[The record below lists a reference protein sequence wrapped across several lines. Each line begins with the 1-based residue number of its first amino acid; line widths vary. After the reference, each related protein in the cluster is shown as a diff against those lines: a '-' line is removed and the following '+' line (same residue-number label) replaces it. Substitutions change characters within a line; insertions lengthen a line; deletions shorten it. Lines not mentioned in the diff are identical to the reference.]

1 MKGNIGQPTA
11 LSDRPYLVL
20 NSQGEVLQ
28 FELKQQQHVLG
39 RGRDR
44 DRKADLIVPDTE
56 PWRVVSTVHALLR
69 QIGDNYWI
77 YDGDGQ
83 KPSTNGLFV
92 DRTRITPND
101 GYCLKN
107 GAEIKIG
114 LDPKNQVLLT
124 YFNPT
129 ANQVVLPNKQSISL
143 KNRSVL
149 LGRDP
154 NASLQLDSPLVSR
167 RHATI
172 DQDSRGNY
180 ILRDYSVNGVFVNGQ
195 RVTNSVQLSEGD
207 AIRIGPF
214 TLIYR
219 SGELEMQDSGHQI
232 RLDADCLVIPKRLE
246 GIKLAIEPG
255 QFVALVGGSGAG
267 KSTLMRTLLGIEKT
281 TEGVVYLNGD
291 NLRKNFNIYRNQ
303 IGYVPQDD
311 IVHADLQVEEVLTY
325 AAKLRLPPDTDVNQ
339 VVSKTLEDIEMTHR
353 RNALVK
359 QLSGGQRKRVSIG
372 VELLADP
379 KLFFLD
385 EPTSGLDPG
394 LDKKMMQ
401 LLRKLANQGR
411 TVILVTHA
419 TANITMCDRIVFMG
433 RGGRLCYFGPPTVAL
448 DFFDVKTGDFAD
460 IYNELET
467 GETKVQSWADKF
479 SNSPYY
485 QRYIVNHFSSG
496 NPEGKTSTAPPK
508 PKSVSFIQQLVL
520 LAQRYFQLVSRDVV
534 NLSLALL
541 TAPIGISLLR
551 LAVRDKDPLIG
562 APEATLAPL
571 ALRVLFV
578 FTCAA
583 IWVGLATSLQEIV
596 KESAIYL
603 RERLVNLGLFAYV
616 GSKVLILSGL
626 AVLQTI
632 LMVGVILIAFKHPEP
647 SLISWTVGVSI
658 TTFLTLLS
666 CVSLGLVVSA
676 IVKNG
681 SQANSAL
688 PLLLLPQII
697 FSGVLFKMEGAASK
711 FSWLMLSRWSVG
723 AYGSLVNVNAMVPA
737 PIKLPDGSTLSQ
749 PFEPNP
755 VYDPTWE
762 NLSLN
767 WGILC
772 VHILVYL
779 MLTLWLQKRKDIL

>member
-1 MKGNIGQPTA
+1 MIGNIGQPTA
-11 LSDRPYLVL
+11 VSDRPYLVL
-20 NSQGEVLQ
+20 TCQDQSIQL
-28 FELKQQQHVLG
+28 ELKQPQHVLG
-39 RGRDR
+39 RDR
-44 DRKADLIVPDTE
+44 TRADLVIPDA
-56 PWRVVSTVHALLR
+56 WRAVSGVHAVLR
-69 QIGDNYWI
+69 QIEDNYWI

-83 KPSTNGLFV
+83 RPSTNGLFV

-107 GAEIKIG
+107 GTEIKIG
-114 LDPKNQVLLT
+114 LDPQNQVLLS
-124 YFNPT
+124 YFNPL
-129 ANQVVLPNKQSISL
+129 ASQVAVPSKQSILL

-154 NASLQLDSPLVSR
+154 NASLQLDAPLVSR

-172 DQDSRGNY
+172 DADSRGNY
-180 ILRDYSVNGVFVNGQ
+180 ILRDHSVNGVFVNGQ

-214 TLIYR
+214 TLTYR

-232 RLDADCLVIPKRLE
+232 RLDAESLVIPKRLDN
-246 GIKLAIEPG
+246 ITLAIEPG

-281 TEGVVYLNGD
+281 TQGAVFLNGD
-291 NLRKNFNIYRNQ
+291 NLRENFNIYRNQ

-311 IVHADLQVEEVLTY
+311 IVHADLTVEEVLSY
-325 AAKLRLPPDTDVNQ
+325 AAKLRLPPDTDVKQ
-339 VVSKTLEDIEMTHR
+339 VVAKTLEDIEMTHR
-353 RNALVK
+353 RKALVK

-433 RGGRLCYFGPPTVAL
+433 RGGRLCYFGPSCEAL

-467 GETKVQSWADKF
+467 GETNVQSWAEKF
-479 SNSPYY
+479 NKSPYY
-485 QRYIVNHFSSG
+485 QRYIVNHFST
-496 NPEGKTSTAPPK
+496 GKANAKIPSAPSV
-508 PKSVSFIQQLVL
+508 PKSQSFVKQLVL
-520 LAQRYFQLVSRDVV
+520 LAQRYFQLVSRDLV

-603 RERLVNLGLFAYV
+603 RERLVNLGLFAYL
-616 GSKVLILSGL
+616 GSKFFILSGL
-626 AVLQTI
+626 AVLQTL
-632 LMVGVILIAFKHPEP
+632 LMVGVILIAFKSPEP
-647 SLISWTVGVSI
+647 SFISWAMGATI
-658 TTFLTLLS
+658 TTFLTLMS
-666 CVSLGLVVSA
+666 CISLGLVVSA
-676 IVKNG
+676 IVKNS

-723 AYGSLVNVNAMVPA
+723 AYGSLVNVNAMVPVA
-737 PIKLPDGSTLSQ
+737 TTLPDGSTLPQ
-749 PFEPNP
+749 PFEPTP

-762 NLSLN
+762 NLGLN

-772 VHILVYL
+772 VHIFVYL

>member
-154 NASLQLDSPLVSR
+154 NASLQLDAPLVSR

-180 ILRDYSVNGVFVNGQ
+180 ILRDYSVNGVFVNRQ

-214 TLIYR
+214 TLIYH

-281 TEGVVYLNGD
+281 TSGVVYLNGD

-311 IVHADLQVEEVLTY
+311 IVHADLTVEEVLNY

-448 DFFDVKTGDFAD
+448 DFFDVKNGDFAD

-479 SNSPYY
+479 SSSPYY

>member
-1 MKGNIGQPTA
+1 MTGNIGQLTA
-11 LSDRPYLVL
+11 LSDRPYIVL
-20 NSQGEVLQ
+20 SNQGEVLQ
-28 FELKQQQHVLG
+28 LELKQQQHVLG
-39 RGRDR
+39 RDR
-44 DRKADLIVPDTE
+44 TRTDLVIPE
-56 PWRVVSTVHALLR
+56 PWRAVSGVHAVLR

-83 KPSTNGLFV
+83 RPSTNGLFV

-107 GAEIKIG
+107 GTEIKIG
-114 LDPKNQVLLT
+114 LDHQNQILLS
-124 YFNPT
+124 YFNPL
-129 ANQVVLPNKQSISL
+129 ANQVAVPSKQSLLL

-154 NASLQLDSPLVSR
+154 NASLQLDAPLVSR

-180 ILRDYSVNGVFVNGQ
+180 ILRDHSVNGVLVNGQ

-214 TLIYR
+214 TLTYR
-219 SGELEMQDSGHQI
+219 SGELQMQDSGHQI
-232 RLDADCLVIPKRLE
+232 RLDADSLVIPKRLDN
-246 GIKLAIEPG
+246 ITLAIEPG

-281 TEGVVYLNGD
+281 TNGAVFLNGD
-291 NLRKNFNIYRNQ
+291 NLRQNFNIYRNQ

-311 IVHADLQVEEVLTY
+311 IVHADLTVEEVLSY
-325 AAKLRLPPDTDVNQ
+325 AAQLRLPPDTDVQQ
-339 VVSKTLEDIEMTHR
+339 VVAKTLEDIEMTHR
-353 RNALVK
+353 RKAWVK

-433 RGGRLCYFGPPTVAL
+433 RGGRLCYFGPPREAL
-448 DFFDVKTGDFAD
+448 DFFDVKTSDFAD

-467 GETKVQSWADKF
+467 GETNLQSWAEKF
-479 SNSPYY
+479 NKSPYY
-485 QRYIVNHFSSG
+485 QRYIVNHFSTGQANAQIPS
-496 NPEGKTSTAPPK
+496 APSA
-508 PKSVSFIQQLVL
+508 PKSQSFVKQLVL
-520 LAQRYFQLVSRDVV
+520 LAQRYFQLVSRDLV

-603 RERLVNLGLFAYV
+603 RERLVNLGLFAYL
-616 GSKVLILSGL
+616 GSKFFILSGL
-626 AVLQTI
+626 AVLQTL
-632 LMVGVILIAFKHPEP
+632 LMVGVILSAFKSPEP
-647 SLISWTVGVSI
+647 SFISWFLGASI
-658 TTFLTLLS
+658 TTFLTLMS
-666 CVSLGLVVSA
+666 CISLGLVVSA
-676 IVKNG
+676 IVKNS

-723 AYGSLVNVNAMVPA
+723 AYGSLVNVNGMVPA
-737 PIKLPDGSTLSQ
+737 PTTLPDGGTLPQ
-749 PFEPNP
+749 PFEPTP

-762 NLSLN
+762 NLGLN

-772 VHILVYL
+772 VHIFVYL

>member
-1 MKGNIGQPTA
+1 MTSNIGQLTA

-20 NSQGEVLQ
+20 SNQGEVLQ
-28 FELKQQQHVLG
+28 LELKQQQHVLG
-39 RGRDR
+39 RDR
-44 DRKADLIVPDTE
+44 TRADLVIPE
-56 PWRVVSTVHALLR
+56 PWRAVSGVHAVLR

-83 KPSTNGLFV
+83 RPSTNGLFV

-107 GAEIKIG
+107 GTEIKIG
-114 LDPKNQVLLT
+114 LDPKNQVLLS
-124 YFNPT
+124 YFNPL
-129 ANQVVLPNKQSISL
+129 ANQVAVPSKQSILL

-154 NASLQLDSPLVSR
+154 NASLQLDAPLVSR

-180 ILRDYSVNGVFVNGQ
+180 ILRDHSVNGVFVNGQ

-214 TLIYR
+214 TLTYR

-232 RLDADCLVIPKRLE
+232 RLDADSLVIPKRLDN
-246 GIKLAIEPG
+246 ITLAIEPG

-281 TEGVVYLNGD
+281 TNGAVFLNGD
-291 NLRKNFNIYRNQ
+291 NLRQNFNIYRNQ

-311 IVHADLQVEEVLTY
+311 IVHADLTVEEVLSY

-339 VVSKTLEDIEMTHR
+339 VVAKTLEDIEMTHR
-353 RNALVK
+353 RKALVK

-419 TANITMCDRIVFMG
+419 TANITMCDRIAFMG
-433 RGGRLCYFGPPTVAL
+433 LPGHLCYFGPPAVAL
-448 DFFDVKTGDFAD
+448 NFFDVKTGDFAD
-460 IYNELET
+460 IYNELAVKDSPPRWAE
-467 GETKVQSWADKF
+467 KFKQSE
-479 SNSPYY
+479 YY
-485 QRYIVNHFSSG
+485 QRYIVNHLSTG
-496 NPEGKTSTAPPK
+496 NEGKKPAPSQPK
-508 PKSVSFIQQLVL
+508 YVSFVKQLVL
-520 LAQRYFQLVSRDVV
+520 LAQRYFQLVSRDLV
-534 NLSLALL
+534 NLGLALL
-541 TAPIGISLLR
+541 TAPIGIILLR

-583 IWVGLATSLQEIV
+583 IWVGLSTSVQEII

-603 RERLVNLGLFAYV
+603 RERLVNLGLFAYL
-616 GSKVLILSGL
+616 GSKFVILSGL
-626 AVLQTI
+626 AVLQTL
-632 LMVGVILIAFKHPEP
+632 LMVGVILIAFQSPDP
-647 SLISWTVGVSI
+647 SFISWPVGAAI
-658 TTFLTLLS
+658 TTFLTLMS
-666 CVSLGLVVSA
+666 CIGLGLVVSA
-676 IVKNG
+676 IVKNS

-723 AYGSLVNVNAMVPA
+723 AYGSLVNVNAMVPT
-737 PIKLPDGSTLSQ
+737 PTILPDGSTLPQ
-749 PFEPNP
+749 PFEPTP

-762 NLSLN
+762 NLGLN
-767 WGILC
+767 WGLLC
-772 VHILVYL
+772 VHIFVYL

>member
-1 MKGNIGQPTA
+1 MIGNIGQATA

-20 NSQGEVLQ
+20 TSQGQSIQL
-28 FELKQQQHVLG
+28 ELKQPQHVLG
-39 RGRDR
+39 RDR
-44 DRKADLIVPDTE
+44 TRADLVIPE
-56 PWRVVSTVHALLR
+56 SWRAVSGVHAVLR
-69 QIGDNYWI
+69 QIGHNYWI

-83 KPSTNGLFV
+83 QPSTNGLFV

-107 GAEIKIG
+107 GIEIKIG
-114 LDPKNQVLLT
+114 LDPTNQVLLT
-124 YFNPT
+124 YFNPL
-129 ANQVVLPNKQSISL
+129 ANQVAVPKKQSISL
-143 KNRSVL
+143 SNRSVL

-172 DQDSRGNY
+172 DIDSRGNY
-180 ILRDYSVNGVFVNGQ
+180 ILQDHSVNGVFVNSQ

-214 TLIYR
+214 TLTYR
-219 SGELEMQDSGHQI
+219 SGMLEMQDRGNQI
-232 RLDADCLVIPKRLE
+232 RLDAKCLVIPKRLNN
-246 GIKLAIEPG
+246 ITLAIEPG
-255 QFVALVGGSGAG
+255 QFVGLVGGSGAG

-281 TEGVVYLNGD
+281 TQGAVFLNGE
-291 NLRKNFNIYRNQ
+291 NLREKFNIYRNQ

-311 IVHADLQVEEVLTY
+311 IIHADLTVEEVLSY
-325 AAKLRLPPDTDVNQ
+325 AAKLRLPPDTDVQQ
-339 VVSKTLEDIEMTHR
+339 VVAKTLEDIEMTNYR
-353 RNALVK
+353 ALFVK
-359 QLSGGQRKRVSIG
+359 KLSGGQRKRVSIG

-419 TANITMCDRIVFMG
+419 TANITMCDRIAFMG
-433 RGGRLCYFGPPTVAL
+433 SGGHLCYFGPPAEAL
-448 DFFDVKTGDFAD
+448 DFFEIKTGDFAD
-460 IYNELET
+460 IYNELADTSNVPRWAE
-467 GETKVQSWADKF
+467 KFQQSE
-479 SNSPYY
+479 YY
-485 QRYIVNHFSSG
+485 QRYIVNHFSTG
-496 NPEGKTSTAPPK
+496 NEPEKQAHPQQK
-508 PKSVSFIQQLVL
+508 AVSWSEQLVL
-520 LAQRYFQLVSRDVV
+520 LAQRYFQLVSRELV
-534 NLSLALL
+534 NLRLALL
-541 TAPIGISLLR
+541 TAPIGIILLR
-551 LAVRDKDPLIG
+551 LAVRDKDPLVG

-583 IWVGLATSLQEIV
+583 IWVGLATSVQEIV

-603 RERLVNLGLFAYV
+603 RERLVNLGLFAYL
-616 GSKVLILSGL
+616 GSKFFILSGL
-626 AVLQTI
+626 AVLQTL
-632 LMVGVILIAFKHPEP
+632 LMVGVILIAFKSPDP
-647 SLISWTVGVSI
+647 SLISWPVGASI

-666 CVSLGLVVSA
+666 CISLGLLVSA
-676 IVKNG
+676 IAKNG
-681 SQANSAL
+681 SEANSAL
-688 PLLLLPQII
+688 PIILLPQII
-697 FSGVLFKMEGAASK
+697 FSGVLFKMEGVASK

-737 PIKLPDGSTLSQ
+737 PTTLPNGSILPQ
-749 PFEPNP
+749 PFEPNS
-755 VYDPTWE
+755 VYDQTWD

-767 WGILC
+767 WGMLC
-772 VHILVYL
+772 VHIVVYL

>member
-20 NSQGEVLQ
+20 NSQGQVLQ

-39 RGRDR
+39 RDR
-44 DRKADLIVPDTE
+44 TRADLIVPE
-56 PWRVVSTVHALLR
+56 PWRAVSGVHAVFR

-83 KPSTNGLFV
+83 RPSTNGLFV

-129 ANQVVLPNKQSISL
+129 ANQVVFPNKPSISI

-154 NASLQLDSPLVSR
+154 NASLQLDAPLVSR
-167 RHATI
+167 HHATI

-232 RLDADCLVIPKRLE
+232 RLDADCLVIPKRLD

-311 IVHADLQVEEVLTY
+311 IVHADLQVEEVLSY

-353 RNALVK
+353 RKALVK
-359 QLSGGQRKRVSIG
+359 ELSGGQRKRVSIG

-467 GETKVQSWADKF
+467 GETQVQSWADKF
-479 SNSPYY
+479 RNSPYY

-496 NPEGKTSTAPPK
+496 NPEGKTSTAPTK
-508 PKSVSFIQQLVL
+508 PKSVSFIQQLLL

-626 AVLQTI
+626 ALLQTI
-632 LMVGVILIAFKHPEP
+632 LMVAVILIAFKHPEP
-647 SLISWTVGVSI
+647 SLISWPVGVSI

-737 PIKLPDGSTLSQ
+737 PIKLPNGSTLSQ

>member
-1 MKGNIGQPTA
+1 MTNNIGQPTA

-20 NSQGEVLQ
+20 NSQGQVVQL
-28 FELKQQQHVLG
+28 ELRQQQHVLG
-39 RGRDR
+39 RDR
-44 DRKADLIVPDTE
+44 TRADLIVPE
-56 PWRVVSTVHALLR
+56 PWRAVSGIHAVFR
-69 QIGDNYWI
+69 QKGDNYWI

-101 GYCLKN
+101 GYCLQN
-107 GAEIKIG
+107 GTEIKIG

-129 ANQVVLPNKQSISL
+129 ANQIALSSKQSIPL

-180 ILRDYSVNGVFVNGQ
+180 LLRDYSVNGVFVNGQ

-214 TLIYR
+214 TLTYR
-219 SGELEMQDSGHQI
+219 SGELEMQDGGHQI
-232 RLDADCLVIPKRLE
+232 RLDADCLVIPKRLDR
-246 GIKLAIEPG
+246 ITLAIEPG

-281 TEGVVYLNGD
+281 TKGVVYLNGD

-311 IVHADLQVEEVLTY
+311 IIHADLQVEEVLTY
-325 AAKLRLPPDTDVNQ
+325 AAKLRLPPDTNVKQ
-339 VVSKTLEDIEMTHR
+339 VVTKTLEDIEMTHR

-359 QLSGGQRKRVSIG
+359 ELSGGQRKRVSIG

-467 GETKVQSWADKF
+467 TETNVQSWADKF
-479 SNSPYY
+479 RNSPYY
-485 QRYIVNHFSSG
+485 QQYIENHFSVG
-496 NPEGKTSTAPPK
+496 NPEGKTPTAPPK
-508 PKSVSFIQQLVL
+508 LKSVSFVQQLVL
-520 LAQRYFQLVSRDVV
+520 LAQRYFQLISRDVV

-541 TAPIGISLLR
+541 TAPIGICLLR

-603 RERLVNLGLFAYV
+603 RERLVNLGLFAYL
-616 GSKVLILSGL
+616 GSKFFILSGL

-647 SLISWTVGVSI
+647 SLISWTLGVSI

-676 IVKNG
+676 IVKNS

-697 FSGVLFKMEGAASK
+697 FSGVLFKMEGLAST

-737 PIKLPDGSTLSQ
+737 LTKLPDGSTLPQ
-749 PFEPNP
+749 PFEPTP

-772 VHILVYL
+772 VHIFVYL

>member
-1 MKGNIGQPTA
+1 MIGNIGQATA

-20 NSQGEVLQ
+20 TSQGQSIQL
-28 FELKQQQHVLG
+28 ELKQPQHVLG
-39 RGRDR
+39 RDR
-44 DRKADLIVPDTE
+44 TRADLVIPE
-56 PWRVVSTVHALLR
+56 SWRAVSGVHAVLR
-69 QIGDNYWI
+69 QIGHNYWI

-83 KPSTNGLFV
+83 QPSTNGLFV

-107 GAEIKIG
+107 GIEIKIG
-114 LDPKNQVLLT
+114 LDPTNQVLLT
-124 YFNPT
+124 YFNPL
-129 ANQVVLPNKQSISL
+129 ANQVAVPKKQSISL
-143 KNRSVL
+143 SNRSVL

-172 DQDSRGNY
+172 DIDSRGNY
-180 ILRDYSVNGVFVNGQ
+180 ILQDHSVNGVFVNSQ

-214 TLIYR
+214 TLTYR
-219 SGELEMQDSGHQI
+219 SGMLEMQDRGNQI
-232 RLDADCLVIPKRLE
+232 RLDAKCLVIPKRLNN
-246 GIKLAIEPG
+246 ITLAIEPG
-255 QFVALVGGSGAG
+255 QFVGLVGGSGAG

-281 TEGVVYLNGD
+281 TQGAVFLNGE
-291 NLRKNFNIYRNQ
+291 NLREKFNIYRNQ

-311 IVHADLQVEEVLTY
+311 IIHADLTVEEVLSY
-325 AAKLRLPPDTDVNQ
+325 AAKLRLPPDTDVQQ
-339 VVSKTLEDIEMTHR
+339 VVAKTLEDIEMTNYR
-353 RNALVK
+353 ALFVK
-359 QLSGGQRKRVSIG
+359 KLSGGQRKRVSIG

-419 TANITMCDRIVFMG
+419 TANITMCDRIAFMG
-433 RGGRLCYFGPPTVAL
+433 SGGHLCYFGPPAEAL
-448 DFFDVKTGDFAD
+448 DFFEIKTGDFAD
-460 IYNELET
+460 IYNELADTSNVPRWAE
-467 GETKVQSWADKF
+467 KFQQSE
-479 SNSPYY
+479 YY
-485 QRYIVNHFSSG
+485 QRYIVNHFSTG
-496 NPEGKTSTAPPK
+496 NEPEKQAHPQQK
-508 PKSVSFIQQLVL
+508 AVSWSEQLVL
-520 LAQRYFQLVSRDVV
+520 LAQRYFQLVSRELV
-534 NLSLALL
+534 NLRLALL
-541 TAPIGISLLR
+541 TAPIGIILLR
-551 LAVRDKDPLIG
+551 LAVRDKDPLVG

-583 IWVGLATSLQEIV
+583 IWVGLATSVQEIV

-603 RERLVNLGLFAYV
+603 RERLVNLGLFAYL
-616 GSKVLILSGL
+616 GSKFFILSGL
-626 AVLQTI
+626 AVLQTL
-632 LMVGVILIAFKHPEP
+632 LMVGVILIAFKSPDP
-647 SLISWTVGVSI
+647 SFISWPVGASI

-666 CVSLGLVVSA
+666 CISLGLLVSA
-676 IVKNG
+676 IAKNG
-681 SQANSAL
+681 SEANSAL
-688 PLLLLPQII
+688 PIILLPQII
-697 FSGVLFKMEGAASK
+697 FSGVLFKMEGVASK

-737 PIKLPDGSTLSQ
+737 PTTLPNGSILPQ
-749 PFEPNP
+749 PFEPNS
-755 VYDPTWE
+755 VYDQTWD

-767 WGILC
+767 WGMLC
-772 VHILVYL
+772 VHIVVYL

>member
-1 MKGNIGQPTA
+1 MINNIGQPTA
-11 LSDRPYLVL
+11 LTDRPYLVL
-20 NSQGEVLQ
+20 SSQGQVLQ
-28 FELKQQQHVLG
+28 LELKQPQHVLG
-39 RGRDR
+39 RDR
-44 DRKADLIVPDTE
+44 TRADLVLPE
-56 PWRVVSTVHALLR
+56 AWRAVSGVHAVLR
-69 QIGDNYWI
+69 QKGDNYWI

-101 GYCLKN
+101 GYCLQN
-107 GAEIKIG
+107 GTEIKIG
-114 LDPKNQVLLT
+114 LDPKNQVLVT

-129 ANQVVLPNKQSISL
+129 GHQVVLPNKQSIPL

-180 ILRDYSVNGVFVNGQ
+180 ILRDHSVNGVFVNGQ

-214 TLIYR
+214 TLTYR
-219 SGELEMQDSGHQI
+219 SGELEMQDRGAQI
-232 RLDADCLVIPKRLE
+232 RLDADSLVIPKRLDR
-246 GIKLAIEPG
+246 ITLAIEPG

-281 TEGVVYLNGD
+281 TNGAVFLNGD
-291 NLRKNFNIYRNQ
+291 NLRQNFNIYRNQ

-311 IVHADLQVEEVLTY
+311 IVHADLTVEEVLSY
-325 AAKLRLPPDTDVNQ
+325 AAKLRLPPDTDVQQ
-339 VVSKTLEDIEMTHR
+339 VVAKTLEDIEMTHR
-353 RNALVK
+353 RTAFVK

-401 LLRKLANQGR
+401 LLRKLASQGR

-433 RGGRLCYFGPPTVAL
+433 RGGRLCYFGPPAEAL

-467 GETKVQSWADKF
+467 GETNVQSWADKF
-479 SNSPYY
+479 RSSPYY
-485 QRYIVNHFSSG
+485 QQYIVNHFSTG
-496 NPEGKTSTAPPK
+496 NANGQKSAAPPK
-508 PKSVSFIQQLVL
+508 PKSVSFFKQLVL
-520 LAQRYFQLVSRDVV
+520 LAQRYFQLISRDLV

-551 LAVRDKDPLIG
+551 VAVRDKDPLIG

-603 RERLVNLGLFAYV
+603 RERLVNLGLFAYL
-616 GSKVLILSGL
+616 GSKFLILSGL

-647 SLISWTVGVSI
+647 SLISWPVGVSI

-723 AYGSLVNVNAMVPA
+723 AYGSLVNVNAMVPT
-737 PIKLPDGSTLSQ
+737 PTQLPDGSTLPQ
-749 PFEPNP
+749 PFEPTP

-767 WGILC
+767 WAILC

>member
-20 NSQGEVLQ
+20 NSQGQVLQ

-39 RGRDR
+39 RDR
-44 DRKADLIVPDTE
+44 TRADLIVPE
-56 PWRVVSTVHALLR
+56 PWRAVSGVHAVFR

-83 KPSTNGLFV
+83 RPSTNGLFV

-129 ANQVVLPNKQSISL
+129 ANQVVFPNKPSISI

-154 NASLQLDSPLVSR
+154 NASLQLDAPLVSR
-167 RHATI
+167 HHATI

-232 RLDADCLVIPKRLE
+232 RLDADCLVIPKRLD

-311 IVHADLQVEEVLTY
+311 IVHADLQVEEVLSY

-353 RNALVK
+353 RKALVK
-359 QLSGGQRKRVSIG
+359 ELSGGQRKRVSIG

-467 GETKVQSWADKF
+467 GETQVQSWADKF
-479 SNSPYY
+479 RNSPYY

-496 NPEGKTSTAPPK
+496 NPEGKTSTAPTK
-508 PKSVSFIQQLVL
+508 PKSVSFIQQLLL

-626 AVLQTI
+626 ALLQTI
-632 LMVGVILIAFKHPEP
+632 LMVAVILIAFKHPEP
-647 SLISWTVGVSI
+647 SLISWTLGASI

-737 PIKLPDGSTLSQ
+737 PIKLPNGSTLSQ

>member
-1 MKGNIGQPTA
+1 MINNIGQPTA
-11 LSDRPYLVL
+11 LTDRPYLVL
-20 NSQGEVLQ
+20 SSQGQVLQ
-28 FELKQQQHVLG
+28 LELKQQQHVLG
-39 RGRDR
+39 RDR
-44 DRKADLIVPDTE
+44 TRADLILPE
-56 PWRVVSTVHALLR
+56 AWRAVSGVHAVLR
-69 QIGDNYWI
+69 QKGENYWI

-101 GYCLKN
+101 GYCLQN
-107 GAEIKIG
+107 GTEIKIG
-114 LDPKNQVLLT
+114 LDPKNQVLVT
-124 YFNPT
+124 YFNPI
-129 ANQVVLPNKQSISL
+129 ANQAILPNKQSIAL

-154 NASLQLDSPLVSR
+154 NASLQLDAPLVSR

-180 ILRDYSVNGVFVNGQ
+180 ILSDYSVNGVFVNGQ
-195 RVTNSVQLSEGD
+195 RVTNSVKLSEGD

-214 TLIYR
+214 TLTYL
-219 SGELEMQDSGHQI
+219 GGMLEMQDRGTQI
-232 RLDADCLVIPKRLE
+232 RLDADSLVIPKRLDR
-246 GIKLAIEPG
+246 ITLAIEPG

-281 TEGVVYLNGD
+281 TNGAVFLNGD
-291 NLRKNFNIYRNQ
+291 NLRQNFNIYRNQ

-311 IVHADLQVEEVLTY
+311 IVHADLTVEEVLSY
-325 AAKLRLPPDTDVNQ
+325 AAKLRLPPDTDVQQ
-339 VVSKTLEDIEMTHR
+339 VVAKTLEDIEMTHR
-353 RNALVK
+353 RTAFVK

-401 LLRKLANQGR
+401 LLRKLASQGR

-419 TANITMCDRIVFMG
+419 TANITMCDRIVFLG
-433 RGGRLCYFGPPTVAL
+433 RGGRLCYFGPPAEAL

-460 IYNELET
+460 IYNELEI
-467 GETKVQSWADKF
+467 GETNVQSWADKF
-479 SNSPYY
+479 RSSPYY
-485 QRYIVNHFSSG
+485 QQYIVNHFSTG
-496 NPEGKTSTAPPK
+496 NANGQKSAAPPK
-508 PKSVSFIQQLVL
+508 PKSVSFFKQLVL
-520 LAQRYFQLVSRDVV
+520 LAQRYFQLISRDLV

-551 LAVRDKDPLIG
+551 VAVRNKDPLIG

-603 RERLVNLGLFAYV
+603 RERLVNLGLFAYL
-616 GSKVLILSGL
+616 GSKFLILSGL

-647 SLISWTVGVSI
+647 SLISWPVGVSI

-697 FSGVLFKMEGAASK
+697 FSGVLFKMEGVASK

-737 PIKLPDGSTLSQ
+737 PTQLPDGSTLPQ
-749 PFEPNP
+749 PFEPTP

-767 WGILC
+767 WAILC